1 MIIGFIEMT
10 ETSEIPQ
17 SCITKHPD
25 HFAEAVHCADVI
37 RHSIKFF
44 NEEFNSDY
52 TSPDVTVPVIIQ
64 IPVTARSQTWC
75 GTALQSQSGPH
86 LTVSISVMLLLNTT

>member
-1 MIIGFIEMT
+1 MMTGFIEVT

-25 HFAEAVHCADVI
+25 HFAEAVLCAYVT

-52 TSPDVTVPVIIQ
+52 TSSDVTVPVIFQ
-64 IPVTARSQTWC
+64 IPDDCEVPDLVWNSPPKPEAAHT
-75 GTALQSQSGPH
+75 
-86 LTVSISVMLLLNTT
+86 

>member
-1 MIIGFIEMT
+1 MMIGFIEMT

-25 HFAEAVHCADVI
+25 HFAEAVLCAYVT

-52 TSPDVTVPVIIQ
+52 TSPDVTAHVIFQ

-75 GTALQSQSGPH
+75 GTALQSQSSPH
-86 LTVSISVMLLLNTT
+86 LTVTISVMLLLSTI